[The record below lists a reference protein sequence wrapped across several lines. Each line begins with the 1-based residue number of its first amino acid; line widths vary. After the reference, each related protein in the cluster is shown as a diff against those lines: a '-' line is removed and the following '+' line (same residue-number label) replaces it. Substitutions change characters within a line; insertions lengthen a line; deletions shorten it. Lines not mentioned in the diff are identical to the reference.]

1 MGRLTLSNK
10 SPILPTPS
18 PPPKGGRVLSPR
30 SDLYNYPSRESDEK
44 CNIFCFTIRKTVF
57 LGMLCLF
64 CLIVALTSER
74 VLFKI
79 TVDRLIPFRFVLIQE
94 IVLFYLTVTFTVVSM
109 KRMFTHDI
117 TAAMYTFPRNSLMV
131 MSALDLI
138 QLTMTVMSAA
148 QTTPMM
154 TVILL
159 QAIKGFSI
167 LASCLA
173 GRALKYQRTHYLGAF
188 LILFAVALAVFPAI
202 YRIVSPMIAPQSWNV
217 LVYFL
222 SGIPAALSSLYKE
235 HSLIKF
241 AQPMDPYY
249 LNMYLGLYQFLL
261 ILLASPL
268 CYKFQSLG
276 HSWSFYPQ
284 ASFSSA
290 LNDGWACAFWGT
302 QYDTTKDELPQEGQC
317 SYSFFLVAGYVAS
330 TVLVNVFIDQS
341 LIYTRERSMYR
352 AVTMSIVVACIIL
365 GLYTK
370 TTNGEYY
377 PATIPMSDIISLVLL
392 AVGLE
397 VYHREKEPDSDFL
410 TQWTGRQQ
418 PPTGPIANT
427 ESHPSLASSNLNI

>member
-1 MGRLTLSNK
+1 
-10 SPILPTPS
+10 
-18 PPPKGGRVLSPR
+18 
-30 SDLYNYPSRESDEK
+30 
-44 CNIFCFTIRKTVF
+44 
-57 LGMLCLF
+57 
-64 CLIVALTSER
+64 
-74 VLFKI
+74 
-79 TVDRLIPFRFVLIQE
+79 
-94 IVLFYLTVTFTVVSM
+94 M

-173 GRALKYQRTHYLGAF
+173 GRALKYQRQ
-188 LILFAVALAVFPAI
+188 
-202 YRIVSPMIAPQSWNV
+202 VSPMIAPQSWNV